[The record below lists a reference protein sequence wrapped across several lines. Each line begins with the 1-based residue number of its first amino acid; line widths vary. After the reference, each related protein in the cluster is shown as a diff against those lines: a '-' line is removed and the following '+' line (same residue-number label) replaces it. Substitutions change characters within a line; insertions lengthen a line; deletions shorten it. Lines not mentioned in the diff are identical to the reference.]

1 MDDEI
6 GDLGPNFSLGLTQ
19 EIMNESSR
27 LPPRGKK
34 KTSPKKVV
42 VLRSSNRIRD
52 IQNMSNRGETRT
64 SIPVQPRQPSVRGSG
79 KGQVS
84 GPAKG
89 GKKPTQKPPSLIGPF
104 QPLSVPSTERVKCF
118 LKLMER
124 GV

>member
-52 IQNMSNRGETRT
+52 SQNMSNRGETRT

-89 GKKPTQKPPSLIGPF
+89 GKKPTQKPPSL
-104 QPLSVPSTERVKCF
+104 LS
-118 LKLMER
+118 LIHI
-124 GV
+124 